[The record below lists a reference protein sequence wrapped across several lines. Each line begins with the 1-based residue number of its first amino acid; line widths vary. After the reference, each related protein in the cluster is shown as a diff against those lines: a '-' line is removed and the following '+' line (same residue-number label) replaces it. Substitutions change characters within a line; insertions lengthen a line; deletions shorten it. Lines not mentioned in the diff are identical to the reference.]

1 MRNEED
7 WGVYDRRSK
16 ETIIKQSWELILNI
30 ESILVSVF
38 ETARKGF

>member
-7 WGVYDRRSK
+7 WGVSERSK
-16 ETIIKQSWELILNI
+16 LIKQSWALICNI
-30 ESILVSVF
+30 ESILKSVF